1 MTLTRIALVAAIAG
15 GGLAAYWY
23 GWPQEADHYTTEE
36 RMIAREIIAPG
47 VLTANRRVTI
57 TAKTPGFLSA
67 INVDRNDDVR
77 QGQSLAAMDSTEL
90 RSELEAARA
99 NQRAAGFMTEEAKV
113 EGDRAVKV
121 LELANE
127 DFGRQT
133 ALFESKTIS
142 RASFD
147 ASYINLLNSKAAAL
161 KAKAAIEQAK
171 ARAVAAEA
179 TAAALS
185 ARLAETDIRS
195 PIDGVVVSR
204 NKTIGDLLA
213 PGAELF
219 EIVDPDSIVV
229 SARFDESTI
238 GILKPGQVAIVA
250 VSTLD
255 GDTMN
260 GEVQRVMR
268 EVDPETREF
277 TADIKLEKLPGS
289 WAIGQRATVSVI
301 TESARPGLAIPQKFV
316 VRRGGRPGAWVLRHG
331 RAHWVQVELG
341 YVTGTSIE
349 IRQGLSA
356 GDVVLDPAG
365 RFEWQRVEEAKA
377 AP

>member
-1 MTLTRIALVAAIAG
+1 MTFARSVLIAAIAG
-15 GGLAAYWY
+15 CGLAAYWY
-23 GWPQEADHYTTEE
+23 VWPQEADHYTMEE
-36 RMIAREIIAPG
+36 RMIAREITAPG

-67 INVDRNDDVR
+67 INVDRNDVVR
-77 QGQSLAAMDSTEL
+77 QGQRLAAMDNAEL
-90 RSELEAARA
+90 RSELEAAQA
-99 NQRAAGFMTEEAKV
+99 NQKATGFMMEEAEV
-113 EGDRAVKV
+113 EGDRAIKA

-147 ASYINLLNSKAAAL
+147 ASSINLLNSKAAVL

-219 EIVDPDSIVV
+219 EIIDPASIVV

-238 GILKPGQVAIVA
+238 GILKPGQAAIVA

-255 GDTMN
+255 SDTLN

-277 TADIKLEKLPGS
+277 IADIKLEKLPGS

-301 TESARPGLAIPQKFV
+301 TDSARPGLAIPQKLV
-316 VRRGGRPGAWVLRHG
+316 VRQGGRPGAWVLRHG

-341 YVTGTSIE
+341 YVNGTSIE

-356 GDVVLDPAG
+356 RDVVLDPAG
-365 RFEWQRVEEAKA
+365 RFEWQRVKDAKA